1 MKKRRTKLFLK
12 AFNVTNAEGKL
23 TKEDFELFKEKFD
36 IIKDL
41 YYDPNVEHEYFDSF
55 RTITKEVKRA
65 AHNAGLRA
73 DIIDLDYK
81 STPRNTTLVNP
92 HDTDVEFNM
101 FIAIKSAAK
110 FTREFDFVVTTM
122 QAFDEN
128 IRLAGTVILDEPVS
142 YKITLSDDMYDEQ
155 EISYYFMEE

>member
-12 AFNVTNAEGKL
+12 AFNVTNAEGKF
-23 TKEDFELFKEKFD
+23 TKEDFELFKEKFN

-73 DIIDLDYK
+73 EIIDLDYK
-81 STPRNTTLVNP
+81 STPRNTTLINP
-92 HDTDVEFNM
+92 HNVDATFNL

-110 FTREFDFVVTTM
+110 FTREYDFVVITM
-122 QAFDEN
+122 QGFQDS
-128 IRLAGTVILDEPVS
+128 ITLPGVVILDEPIS
-142 YKITLSDDMYDEQ
+142 YKITFSDDMYNED